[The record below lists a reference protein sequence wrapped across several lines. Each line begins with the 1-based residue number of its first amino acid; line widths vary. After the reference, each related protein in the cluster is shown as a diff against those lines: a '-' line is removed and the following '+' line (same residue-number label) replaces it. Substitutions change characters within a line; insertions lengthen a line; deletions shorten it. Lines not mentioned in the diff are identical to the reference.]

1 MGYYDVP
8 AQQLIL
14 LVAEELKKNAT
25 IKAPS
30 WASFV
35 KTGVNRERPPVQKD
49 WWHIRAASM
58 LRRIGMV
65 GPIGT
70 AKLANHYGG
79 AKNLGHRPEMFKPAS
94 TNITRKLLQQLEK
107 ASLIKHG
114 AKGFHKGRMITPSG
128 HSMLD
133 KAANELA
140 KKLNIIIPK
149 MPPAPTAEEV
159 AAQKE
164 AKKATAKKPKK
175 PAVQA
180 SAPQTHPAQAAAQ
193 VGLDSSEVN

>member
-8 AQQLIL
+8 AQELIL
-14 LVAEELKKNAT
+14 LVAEELKKHST

-49 WWHIRAASM
+49 WWHVRAAAM
-58 LRRIGMV
+58 LRRIGMI
-65 GPIGT
+65 GPVGT

-79 AKNLGHRPEMFKPAS
+79 AKNMGHRPERFKSAS
-94 TNITRKLLQQLEK
+94 TNIIRKLLQQLEK
-107 ASLIKHG
+107 ANLIKHG
-114 AKGFHKGRMITPSG
+114 AKGVHKGRMITPSG
-128 HSMLD
+128 HSLLD

-140 KKLNIIIPK
+140 KKLNITIPK
-149 MPPAPTAEEV
+149 TPPPATAEEI

-164 AKKATAKKPKK
+164 AKKAATAKKPKK
-175 PAVQA
+175 APVAEAAHTSPA
-180 SAPQTHPAQAAAQ
+180 APLESPKTDE
-193 VGLDSSEVN
+193 GKVN